1 LDERDRRWETAVR
14 IHLISNA
21 DRARY
26 ALKFFLVA
34 LLAAGLAA
42 LAEARADAIGD
53 AQLLRRSGCAG
64 LMPPQRPLRHLVA
77 LDTTAAHWALGDSI
91 GQAAARSGYSAEQ
104 LAGVHVTGSD
114 DAVLAALRRSAC
126 ATLMR
131 ADLTGIGLYRH
142 GDNLWLVVASAQRRA
157 TPADLR
163 AFASRVLDLVNATR
177 ARGASCGRR
186 PFAPAPPVRLSTE
199 LAAAARGHAIDM
211 AEHEYFEHQDLSGHT
226 PADRVRALGYREK
239 LVGENIAY
247 GPRSPEEVVRG
258 WLDSPEH
265 CENIMNPRFAEMG
278 IAYAL
283 GPAPAPASGRGL
295 YWVQVLADPKS

>member
-1 LDERDRRWETAVR
+1 MRV
-14 IHLISNA
+14 HLISDA

-26 ALKFFLVA
+26 ALKFLLVA
-34 LLAAGLAA
+34 LLASGLAA
-42 LAEARADAIGD
+42 LADARADAIGD

-64 LMPPQRPLRHLVA
+64 LVSAQRPLQHLEA
-77 LDTTAAHWALGDSI
+77 LDRTAARWALGDSI
-91 GQAAARSGYSAEQ
+91 GRAAARSGYYSEQ

-131 ADLTGIGLYRH
+131 SDLSEIGLYRH
-142 GDNLWLVVASAQRRA
+142 GDGLWLVVASAHRRA
-157 TPADLR
+157 APADSR
-163 AFASRVLDLVNATR
+163 AFASRVLDLVNAAR

-186 PFAPAPPVRLSTE
+186 PFAPVPPVRLSTE
-199 LAAAARGHAIDM
+199 LAAAAREHAIDM
-211 AEHEYFEHQDLSGHT
+211 AEHEYFEHQDLSGHS

-258 WLDSPEH
+258 WLDSPDH
-265 CENIMNPRFAEMG
+265 CENVMDPRFAEMG
-278 IAYAL
+278 IAYAV
-283 GPAPAPASGRGL
+283 GPAPAPDSGRGL